1 MRDEDEYEDEEK
13 EEQKEEEYKQENEQ
27 EEEEEE
33 EEDEEEDEEERGM
46 ACETGGSREGML
58 LRPMPSIQGLA
69 CKSRKKKHMRRIPE
83 KRNHVHSLGDHNAH
97 HEKRHELYV
106 QQGGA

>member
-1 MRDEDEYEDEEK
+1 MRDENEYEDEDK

-33 EEDEEEDEEERGM
+33 EEDEEEDEEEHGM
-46 ACETGGSREGML
+46 ACETGGSREGMV

-69 CKSRKKKHMRRIPE
+69 CKSRKKPHAKDPCKKKSRAQPR
-83 KRNHVHSLGDHNAH
+83 
-97 HEKRHELYV
+97 
-106 QQGGA
+106 GAQRPSRETT